1 MGMGVGWEL
10 GNGSWVGAWELGG
23 SMGMA
28 VGWEHGT
35 GETAWEWG
43 GRKGIGWEH
52 GGYSLVPRPLS
63 TFYLVAVEKN
73 REKAW

>member
-10 GNGSWVGAWELGG
+10 GNGSWVGAWEWELGG
-23 SMGMA
+23 SMGMG
-28 VGWEHGT
+28 VGWEHGNGT

-52 GGYSLVPRPLS
+52 GGYSLVP
-63 TFYLVAVEKN
+63 
-73 REKAW
+73 

>member
-1 MGMGVGWEL
+1 MELGGSVGMGVGWEL
-10 GNGSWVGAWELGG
+10 GNGSWVGAWEWELGG
-23 SMGMA
+23 SMGMG
-28 VGWEHGT
+28 V
-35 GETAWEWG
+35 
-43 GRKGIGWEH
+43 GWEH